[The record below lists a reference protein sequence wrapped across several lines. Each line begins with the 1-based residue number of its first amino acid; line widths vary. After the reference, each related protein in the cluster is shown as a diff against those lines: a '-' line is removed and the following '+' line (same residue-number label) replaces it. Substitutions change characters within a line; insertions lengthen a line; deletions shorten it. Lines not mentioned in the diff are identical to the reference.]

1 MLWTNRV
8 AIALAAMLAFA
19 APSVAADY
27 TLNVNTALTPDDPLF
42 KGLESFR
49 DNVAKSSNGKIEVK
63 LFPGSQLGP
72 DEDVLEQARAG
83 AGVAVVVDGGRLG
96 AYVKELGIL
105 GAPYVAK
112 DFAELRKIVTSPL
125 FEEWVAKLRTASG
138 HQILAFNWFQGQ
150 RHLLTNKAVTKPADL
165 NGVRMR
171 TPGAPVWLETV
182 RALGATPTP
191 MPWTETY
198 SALQLKA
205 IDAVEAQHPASYGSK
220 LYEQVKFITKTGHIN
235 LITGVVTSRIW
246 FDKLPADLQ
255 QVLRSE
261 ALKAGDVASQG
272 TIDSL
277 ARYEAQFKE
286 KGVTI
291 AEIDVTPFR
300 EASKAVYD
308 KLGYGEV
315 RKQVEAVLAK

>member
-1 MLWTNRV
+1 M
-8 AIALAAMLAFA
+8 AFA
-19 APSVAADY
+19 AALAIATPAFAADF
-27 TLNVNTALTPDDPLF
+27 TLNVNTALTVDDPLY
-42 KGLESFR
+42 KGLEAFR
-49 DNVAKSSNGKIEVK
+49 DSVAKSSNGKIEIK
-63 LFPGSQLGP
+63 LFPGSQLGS

-112 DFAELRKIVTSPL
+112 DYAQLRKLITSPL
-125 FEEWVAKLRTASG
+125 FEEWVGKLRNASG
-138 HQILAFNWFQGQ
+138 HQILSFNWFQGQ

-165 NGVRMR
+165 AGVRMR

-191 MPWTETY
+191 LPWAEVY
-198 SALQLKA
+198 SAMQLKA

-235 LITGVVTSRIW
+235 LLTGVVTSRIW

-255 QVLRSE
+255 KLLREE
-261 ALKAGDVASQG
+261 ALKAGDIASNG
-272 TIDSL
+272 TIASL
-277 ARYEAQFKE
+277 ADYEKKFKE
-286 KGVTI
+286 KGVTV
-291 AEIDVTPFR
+291 ADIDVTPFV
-300 EASKAVYD
+300 ESTKAVYD
-308 KLGYGEV
+308 KLGYGEL
-315 RKQVEAVLAK
+315 RKQVEAALAK